1 MRINLHI
8 EKLVLD
14 GLPLERRDGPAVQR
28 AVEQELS
35 RLMAAGTF
43 AGSQTLAATRA
54 PAITLEG
61 ASPQGVGRRIAAS
74 VFEGIRQ

>member
-28 AVEQELS
+28 AVQQELS
-35 RLMAAGTF
+35 RLMADGNF
-43 AGSQTLAATRA
+43 AGSQSVPAARA
-54 PAITLEG
+54 PAITLTG
-61 ASPQGVGRRIAAS
+61 ASPQRAGTADRGVG
-74 VFEGIRQ
+74 V